1 VFLGF
6 SKGAEQNVLRGLGQ
20 LRSKISDNLPEQL
33 VAHDLDVGMHGKRR
47 NMGTDSEQRIETA

>member
-1 VFLGF
+1 MFLGF
-6 SKGAEQNVLRGLGQ
+6 SKGAEQNVLGGLGQ